1 MIRLSMLLVT
11 VAGAALL
18 LGVPAS
24 ASGDLTLVYLS
35 IGCCLLAAGFLAAGV
50 SRPRRPRRGRHD
62 DENANAQVPPPWV
75 SHAVS
80 ERRGHDP
87 RAPG

>member
-24 ASGDLTLVYLS
+24 AGGDLTLVYLS

-50 SRPRRPRRGRHD
+50 ARSRRGRHD
-62 DENANAQVPPPWV
+62 DENADAQVPPPWV

-87 RAPG
+87 RTPG